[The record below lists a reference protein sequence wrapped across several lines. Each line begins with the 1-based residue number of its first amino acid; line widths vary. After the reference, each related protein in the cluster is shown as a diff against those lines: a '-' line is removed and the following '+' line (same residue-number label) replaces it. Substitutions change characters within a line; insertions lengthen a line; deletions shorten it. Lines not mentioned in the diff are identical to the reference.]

1 MPMTTKTATTHAD
14 LALPPG
20 VVDTTP
26 CPRASTPDVAPTPS
40 PATAIPVVPARID
53 AIRQHDGH
61 TLTHLSKSSL
71 ELFSACPESW
81 RRRYILGEKY
91 PTPPRVLLGT
101 IVDNA
106 LTWLARKQIA
116 GHEPEQGDLRHYYL
130 AHAIPAAL
138 ARERRGVAWRDGE
151 RLEDLR
157 VLGWRALLAYR
168 RDLAPV
174 LGRAIAAQ
182 RRIEFKLTPT
192 ATWTVEGR
200 LDLEIMTR
208 EVIAFDLQDD
218 SPIRYNR
225 SPEPVAVAV
234 EGHWTQSTD
243 PKRPRGRDYL
253 RSVGARYRLVERD
266 LEEIVD
272 YKVVNKA
279 PSHVNADDDTQI
291 TTYLA
296 GREIEGRPAERFR
309 LAAMCKPT
317 KTRGFVGRA
326 VASYR
331 DANQR
336 RGVLA
341 RYANTARSIN
351 AFWHEFGPDHPWQ
364 YADPKGSWR
373 CSRSMCDH
381 WQQCSGGR
389 GF

>member
-1 MPMTTKTATTHAD
+1 MTTTATTPTD

-20 VVDTTP
+20 VVHTTAR
-26 CPRASTPDVAPTPS
+26 PRASTPELASTPL

-53 AIRQHDGH
+53 AIRQHDGRAI
-61 TLTHLSKSSL
+61 THLSKSSL

-81 RRRYILGEKY
+81 RRRYLLGEKH
-91 PTPPRVLLGT
+91 PTPPRMLLGT

-192 ATWTVEGR
+192 ATWTVEGC
-200 LDLEIMTR
+200 LDLEMMTR
-208 EVIAFDLQDD
+208 EVIAVDLEED

-225 SPEPVAVAV
+225 SSEPVAVAV
-234 EGHWTQSTD
+234 EGHWIRSTD

-253 RSVGARYRLVERD
+253 ESISARYRLEERHI
-266 LEEIVD
+266 EEIAD
-272 YKVVNKA
+272 YKVLNKA
-279 PSHVNADDDTQI
+279 PSQADADDDLQI

-296 GREIEGRPAERFR
+296 GRDIEGSPSERFR
-309 LAAMCKPT
+309 WVAMCKPT
-317 KTRGFVGRA
+317 KTRGFVGRT

-331 DANQR
+331 SANQR

-341 RYANTARSIN
+341 RYANAARSIN
-351 AFWHEFGPDHPWQ
+351 AFWREFGPDQPWQ

-381 WQQCSGGR
+381 WERCSGGR

>member
-1 MPMTTKTATTHAD
+1 MPMTTTAATTPTD

-20 VVDTTP
+20 FIDTTA
-26 CPRASTPDVAPTPS
+26 CPRASTPAVAPTPA
-40 PATAIPVVPARID
+40 PATAIPVAPARID
-53 AIRQHDGH
+53 AIRQRDGDAI
-61 TLTHLSKSSL
+61 THLSKSSL

-81 RRRYILGEKY
+81 RRRYILGERY
-91 PTPPRVLLGT
+91 PTPPRMLLGT

-106 LTWLARKQIA
+106 LTWLARQQIA
-116 GHEPEQGDLRHYYL
+116 GREPDQGDLRRHYL
-130 AHAIPAAL
+130 ARAIPAAL
-138 ARERRGVAWRDGE
+138 ERERRGIAWRDGE

-157 VLGWRALLAYR
+157 ALGWRALLAYR

-192 ATWTVEGR
+192 ATWAVQGC
-200 LDLEIMTR
+200 LDLEIVTR
-208 EVIAFDLQDD
+208 EVIAVDLEGD

-234 EGHWTQSTD
+234 EGHWIRSTD

-253 RSVGARYRLVERD
+253 RSVGSRYRLVERD
-266 LEEIVD
+266 IEEIAD
-272 YKVVNKA
+272 YKVLNRA
-279 PSHVNADDDTQI
+279 PSQADADDDIQI

-296 GREIEGRPAERFR
+296 GRDIEGRPAERFR
-309 LAAMCKPT
+309 WVAMCKPT
-317 KTRGFVGRA
+317 KTRGFVGRT

-331 DANQR
+331 CANQR

-341 RYANTARSIN
+341 RYANAARSIN
-351 AFWHEFGPDHPWQ
+351 AFWREFGPDQPWQ
-364 YADPKGSWR
+364 YADPKGNWR
-373 CSRSMCDH
+373 CSRTMCDH
-381 WQQCSGGR
+381 WRSCSGGH